1 MKKKILYVGLD
12 VHKKSIDVALAN
24 ARANGKVRSYGK
36 IDGSLDAIDK
46 LIDKL
51 QSKGSVLEFV
61 YEAGPCGYPI
71 YRHLNC
77 KGYKC
82 SVVAP
87 SMIPKRSGDRIK
99 NDRRDAINLVRL
111 YRAGEL
117 SCIYVPSKEDEA
129 MRDLV
134 RCREDFK
141 RFERKARQRL
151 LAYLLRHGIDY
162 PGKKNWTKGHM
173 NWLAG
178 LKLSH
183 RSQQIVLQ
191 EYIDAVKGCSQRVER
206 ITEQIRQLVPSWSR
220 ADLVKAYQALRG
232 VSLIVA
238 VTVVA
243 EIGDMSR
250 FKNPKELMAYL
261 GLVPSEHS
269 SGNRLRRG
277 SITKTGNSHV
287 RRVLTEAAWA
297 YRLRAR
303 KTTTILKRQQGLP
316 ESICEISWKAQ
327 TRLCAR
333 YQRLFA
339 KGKSKQTI
347 ITAIA
352 RELSAFIWAIDNEM
366 QQSATG

>member
-1 MKKKILYVGLD
+1 MKEKILYVGLD

-24 ARANGKVRSYGK
+24 GRSNGKVRSYGK
-36 IDGSLDAIDK
+36 IDGSLDALDK

-51 QSKGSVLEFV
+51 QSNGCILDFV
-61 YEAGPCGYPI
+61 YEAGPCGYSI
-71 YRHLNC
+71 YRHLNS
-77 KGYKC
+77 KGHRC
-82 SVVAP
+82 AVVAP

-99 NDRRDAINLVRL
+99 TDRRDAINLVRL

-117 SCIYVPSKEDEA
+117 SCIYVPSQEDEA

-141 RFERKARQRL
+141 RIERKARQRL
-151 LAYLLRHGIDY
+151 LAFLLRHGIDY
-162 PGKKNWTKGHM
+162 PGKKNWTKTHM

-178 LKLSH
+178 LKLPH
-183 RSQQIVLQ
+183 RGQQIVLQ
-191 EYIDAVKGCSQRVER
+191 EYIDAVKDCSQRVAR
-206 ITEQIRQLVPSWSR
+206 ITEQIRQLASDWSR

-316 ESICEISWKAQ
+316 KSICEISWKAQ

-347 ITAIA
+347 ITAVA
-352 RELSAFIWAIDNEM
+352 RELSAFIWAIDREM
-366 QQSATG
+366 QTSTG